1 MVSTAL
7 GALGNC
13 LGNPLQVLAYK
24 VDAVVILDGSFGVS
38 VLVFVHDADAVLG
51 NEPLK
56 IGVVLSAVHAKVVE
70 ALRVDLPAAALVH
83 NGVGPHVLVG
93 KVRQTVLVD
102 LARRRLNARGV
113 VVVAT
118 EPVDNTPLKNLL
130 VAGTE
135 RKLNAALD
143 QAVEHVGGKLAL
155 GNEVEPPA
163 VVDAAGHTHGLEVR
177 LAGVLLG
184 VDRG

>member
-1 MVSTAL
+1 MCCAQRRAVWAFARSLINHVSRGDLLEPSCRLLKAALVAVHKVDLDKTVTVLKGIRPRPVIDDGPIMVSTAL

-102 LARRRLNARGV
+102 LGRRH
-113 VVVAT
+113 
-118 EPVDNTPLKNLL
+118 
-130 VAGTE
+130 GTE
-135 RKLNAALD
+135 A
-143 QAVEHVGGKLAL
+143 
-155 GNEVEPPA
+155 
-163 VVDAAGHTHGLEVR
+163 
-177 LAGVLLG
+177 
-184 VDRG
+184 